1 MKNTPTWQD
10 EQKKISYKSLKQ
22 DLETEVC
29 IIGGG
34 LAGILTSYLLS
45 KEGKSVVLIEKKKTL
60 ASDTTLYTTAFI
72 TQSIDTDLVDQVEI
86 FGKKDAKLIWESH
99 GLGIDLIERI
109 VEAEKI
115 NCYFKRCSNFVYASR
130 EKDIEALKEE
140 QEIYEELGIQTRLS
154 ELNDLPFRNFGYL
167 EIPNQAKFHP
177 IMFAQSLAEKLQKR
191 GVKVFTETE
200 ATKLSEDNV
209 VETPCGRISAKHV
222 VVATYQP
229 FNKPKSLALKKGM
242 YQSFVLE
249 ARVKQG
255 LLQEAIYEDMEN
267 PYHYFR
273 VGPGEGFDYLILGG
287 EDNKEIFKVDE
298 KKHFAALKEYL
309 KNLLPDQ
316 EYEVTREWT
325 GPILEPS
332 DGLALIGELRA
343 NQYVATAFSGNG
355 MTYSAISAQLIKDLI
370 TGSSNPWARI
380 YNPLRQLDMR
390 SLAYKFRDY
399 AGEFAGGVLK
409 NAVRRKK

>member
-10 EQKKISYKSLKQ
+10 DQKKATYEPLKQ

-29 IIGGG
+29 VIGGG
-34 LAGILTSYLLS
+34 LAGILTAYLLS
-45 KEGKSVVLIEKKKTL
+45 KEGKDVVLIEKKKTL
-60 ASDTTLYTTAFI
+60 VSDTTLYTTALI
-72 TQSIDTDLVDQVEI
+72 TQSIDTDLADQVKI

-99 GLGIDLIERI
+99 GAAIELIENI

-115 NCYFKRCSNFVYASR
+115 NCYFKRCSNFAYASR
-130 EKDIEALKEE
+130 EKDVAVLKEE
-140 QEIYEELGIQTRLS
+140 YKTAEDLGFEVRLS

-177 IMFAQSLAEKLQKR
+177 VMFAESLTEKLQKQ
-191 GVKVFTETE
+191 GVKIFTETQ

-209 VETPCGRISAKHV
+209 VETPCGKIFAKQV

-229 FNKPKSLALKKGM
+229 FNKPKSLAIKKGM

-249 ARVKQG
+249 ARLEQG
-255 LLQEAIYEDMEN
+255 LLPEAIYEDMEN

-298 KKHFAALKEYL
+298 KKHFAALKDYL

-316 EYEVTREWT
+316 EYEVTRQWT

-332 DGLALIGELRA
+332 DGLALIGELKH
-343 NQYVATAFSGNG
+343 NQYVAAAFSGNG
-355 MTYSAISAQLIKDLI
+355 MTYSAIAAMLIKDLI
-370 TGSSNPWARI
+370 IRSSNPWTRV
-380 YNPLRQLDMR
+380 YNPLRQFDAR
-390 SLAYKFRDY
+390 ALAYKFRDY

-409 NAVRRKK
+409 NAVRHKK